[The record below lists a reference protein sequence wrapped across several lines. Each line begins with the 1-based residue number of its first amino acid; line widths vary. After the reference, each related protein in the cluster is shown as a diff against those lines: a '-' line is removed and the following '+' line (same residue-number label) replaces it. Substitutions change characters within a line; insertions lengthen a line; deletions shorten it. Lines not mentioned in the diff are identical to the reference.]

1 MRFVAAL
8 AWTALVL
15 LLGSAP
21 FGAEQTGSVLRPVLH
36 AVAVVTGLGLSE
48 VHTVLRKAAHFT
60 EYAVLAALWFF
71 ALAGRRRAVAA
82 SWMALCI
89 ALACAM
95 LDEGHQ
101 SALPNR
107 TGSAR
112 DVVIDASGAVV
123 ALSIARRR
131 REAVG

>member
-1 MRFVAAL
+1 MRFAAAL

-15 LLGSAP
+15 WLGSAA
-21 FGAEQTGSVLRPVLH
+21 FGAEQTGSVLRPVLR

-48 VHTVLRKAAHFT
+48 VHTLLRKAVHFT

-71 ALAGRRRAVAA
+71 ALAGRRRVVAA
-82 SWMALCI
+82 SWMALSI
-89 ALACAM
+89 ALACAV

-101 SALPNR
+101 SALSNR

-123 ALSIARRR
+123 ALSIVRRR

>member
-1 MRFVAAL
+1 MRLAAAL

-15 LLGSAP
+15 LLGSAA
-21 FGAEQTGSVLRPVLH
+21 FGAEQTGSVLRPVLR
-36 AVAVVTGLGLSE
+36 AVAVVTL
-48 VHTVLRKAAHFT
+48 LRKAVHFT

-71 ALAGRRRAVAA
+71 ALAGRGRVVAA
-82 SWMALCI
+82 SWMALSI
-89 ALACAM
+89 ALACAV

-101 SALPNR
+101 SALSNR

-112 DVVIDASGAVV
+112 DVVIDACGAVV
-123 ALSIARRR
+123 ALSIVRRR

>member
-1 MRFVAAL
+1 MRFAAAL

-15 LLGSAP
+15 LLGSAA
-21 FGAEQTGSVLRPVLH
+21 FGAEQTGSVLRPVLR

-48 VHTVLRKAAHFT
+48 VHTLLRKAVHFT

-71 ALAGRRRAVAA
+71 ALAGRRRVVAA
-82 SWMALCI
+82 SWMALSI
-89 ALACAM
+89 ALACAV

-101 SALPNR
+101 SALSNR

-123 ALSIARRR
+123 ALSIVRRR